1 MRPQR
6 YRSAMTGFRRSSSL
20 AVALIAAG
28 ALAGCSSDSGSDAPS
43 TAAAPVSASASAPA
57 QPAAAIPA
65 NVPGTY
71 ANGDWVVRL
80 AADGTWEEDLRGQ
93 VNAYGGTYTVSGD
106 QWCSATAAGRVRP
119 PPCRAT
125 SCVCPRSP
133 SRAGRRVPL
142 SAIPLDTPAR
152 PE

>member
-28 ALAGCSSDSGSDAPS
+28 ALAGCSSDSGSGAPS

-106 QWCSATAAGRVRP
+106 QVVLRDRRGSSETATLQGDELRL
-119 PPCRAT
+119 
-125 SCVCPRSP
+125 P
-133 SRAGRRVPL
+133 SITLTRR
-142 SAIPLDTPAR
+142 
-152 PE
+152 